1 MNVFLVHG
9 TMGKPFENWFPWLEN
24 RLAEKN
30 ICCNIPTFPTPA
42 HQNYAD
48 WEKLMDFYCDLGVVN
63 GETILI
69 GHSCGAVFL
78 VHYLLEHKIHVR
90 GLICVSGYNNFI
102 SGFEMMDKLNES
114 FYMNA
119 QSIDVTPYA
128 DTVIGFYG
136 DDDPNIPQRLLN
148 DFATSIGGEVNCVP
162 NAGHFNASAGY
173 LSCPAVLDAV
183 IRC

>member
-1 MNVFLVHG
+1 
-9 TMGKPFENWFPWLEN
+9 
-24 RLAEKN
+24 
-30 ICCNIPTFPTPA
+30 
-42 HQNYAD
+42 
-48 WEKLMDFYCDLGVVN
+48 
-63 GETILI
+63 
-69 GHSCGAVFL
+69 
-78 VHYLLEHKIHVR
+78 
-90 GLICVSGYNNFI
+90 
-102 SGFEMMDKLNES
+102 MMDKLNES

-119 QSIDVTPYA
+119 KSIDVTPYA